1 MLKIGF
7 QTRFV
12 KAVEKKSILTACL
25 SCPRGQGKSFLAGH
39 IIARALTPSDSLFV
53 EGSECALV
61 AASIEQ
67 ARIVFRFARKI
78 LGEKDYRYTDSATRV
93 AILHKK
99 THTRLRVIGSN
110 GRTAMGLV
118 NCPYLIADEPG
129 SWEVRG
135 GQLLHDAITTAQGKF
150 NSPLTAIYIGTI
162 APSKTGW
169 WHDLVKGGS
178 RGSTH
183 VQLLQADIEKWDHWN
198 EIMRVNPLARV
209 SPELRAKLLEER
221 DEARRDGRLKA
232 RFLSYRL
239 NLPTADESEVLLSVP
254 DWERTL
260 ARDIPERVG
269 RPIVGIDLGAGRAWS
284 AAVAIWEN
292 GRVEAL
298 AIAPGVPNICE
309 QEKRDQ
315 IASGQYQKLIETGAL
330 RLAENLRV
338 PPTAMLIFAIRSGWG
353 TPARLVCDRFREAEL
368 KDAVA
373 GICPIET
380 RVTRWSAASEDIR
393 ALRKIALDGPLNI
406 DEKSR
411 PLLTASLAVTQ
422 VKNDDQ
428 GSVRLIKQCS
438 KNTARDDVSSA
449 LVLAAGAYVR
459 ANRHTRTRYRS
470 AIVG

>member
-25 SCPRGQGKSFLAGH
+25 SCPRGQGKSYLAAH
-39 IIARALTPSDSLFV
+39 ILSRALTPSDPLFV
-53 EGSECALV
+53 QGSECALA

-67 ARIVFRFARKI
+67 ARIVFRFARRV
-78 LGEKDYRYTDSATRV
+78 LGEKNYRYTDSATRV

-110 GRTAMGLV
+110 GKTAMGLV
-118 NCPYLIADEPG
+118 NCPIVVCDEPG
-129 SWEVRG
+129 AWEARG
-135 GQLLHDAITTAQGKF
+135 GQLLHDAVQTAQGKF
-150 NSPLTAIYIGTI
+150 NSPLVAIYIGTI
-162 APSKTGW
+162 SPSRSGW

-178 RGSTH
+178 HGTTH
-183 VQLLQADIEKWDHWN
+183 IQLLQADIEKWDNWN
-198 EIMRVNPLARV
+198 EILRVNPLARV
-209 SPELRAKLLEER
+209 SSELRAKLLEER

-239 NLPTADESEVLLSVP
+239 NLPTADEAEVLLSVP
-254 DWERTL
+254 DWERVL
-260 ARDIPERVG
+260 SRDVPARVG
-269 RPIVGIDLGAGRAWS
+269 RPIVGVDLGSGRAWS

-292 GRVEAL
+292 GRTEAI
-298 AIAPGVPNICE
+298 AIAPGIPSIAD

-315 IASGQYQKLIETGAL
+315 IGAGQYQKLIETGAL
-330 RLAENLRV
+330 RVAESLRV
-338 PPTAMLIFAIRSGWG
+338 PPAKMLVFAIRSGWG
-353 TPARLVCDRFREAEL
+353 TPARVVCDRFREAEL
-368 KDAVA
+368 RDAVA

-380 RVTRWSAASEDIR
+380 RVARWSEASEDIR

-411 PLLTASLAVTQ
+411 PLLTASLSVTQ